1 MAEWRSWVKFT
12 DSEKRRMAEKGTITM
27 FNINQVLLA
36 GFLTADAELRYTA
49 TQKPVLTFRMATN
62 KKVKD
67 KDYTQY
73 HTVVLW
79 NDAEDYGALLKG
91 DFVQVVGELHTRT
104 YEKNGEKR
112 YITEVVA
119 MQLTVTAQ
127 TKKDKG
133 SNFEN
138 FGEDEN
144 IPF

>member
-1 MAEWRSWVKFT
+1 
-12 DSEKRRMAEKGTITM
+12 M